1 MKEVAFVSLF
11 LGFLALVLMA
21 YGSISESNYR
31 SFDCTDGT
39 YLNDNYGNSNTEGVT
54 RCYEDQ
60 STAYDNADLSSTIG
74 YAIMLFSLIL
84 MIGANRLQD

>member
-1 MKEVAFVSLF
+1 MKNIAFVSLI
-11 LGFLALVLMA
+11 LGFLALLLMA

-31 SFDCTDGT
+31 SFDCTDSD
-39 YLNDNYGNSNTEGVT
+39 YLRDNYGTSQKEID
-54 RCYEDQ
+54 RCYDDQ

-84 MIGANRLQD
+84 MIGSNRLQD

>member
-31 SFDCTDGT
+31 SFDCTDYE
-39 YLNDNYGNSNTEGVT
+39 YLNDNYGNNNQEEID
-54 RCYEDQ
+54 RCYDDQ

-84 MIGANRLQD
+84 MIGSNRLQD